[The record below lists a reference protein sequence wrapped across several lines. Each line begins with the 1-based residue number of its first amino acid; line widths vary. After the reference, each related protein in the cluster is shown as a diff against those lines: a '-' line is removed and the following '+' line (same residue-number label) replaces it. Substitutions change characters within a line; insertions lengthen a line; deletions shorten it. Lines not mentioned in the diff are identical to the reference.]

1 MNLHTILIVGLAFA
15 VAGCAEEEQVASAPA
30 EEAAPSE
37 AAAPWETDDSWRNVG
52 FMQHMHEHA
61 EYLDELNFA
70 LADGDLEAA
79 MVPANWLA
87 SHETYADVQPEWMPY
102 LYEMRSEAEAV
113 EAASDLG
120 TARAAAARINAKCQG
135 CHNAVDMGAE

>member
-15 VAGCAEEEQVASAPA
+15 VAGCAEEEQVAAGPATEAPA
-30 EEAAPSE
+30 PE
-37 AAAPWETDDSWRNVG
+37 AAAPWETDDSWRTPG

-70 LADGDLEAA
+70 LDDGDLEAA

-87 SHETYADVQPEWMPY
+87 GHETYTDVQQEWLPF
-102 LYEMRSEAEAV
+102 LYGMRSEAEAV
-113 EAASDLG
+113 EAATDLG
-120 TARAAAARINAKCQG
+120 TARAAAARINAKCQA
-135 CHNAVDMGAE
+135 CHNSVDMDAD